1 MIYRYSHILLIR
13 LAGLIVWFSL
23 SVPIFLQLESWNSL
37 NFIGYLL
44 AHLSFGLLF
53 LAITLDIDK
62 LRLGLRAWL
71 SITLLIALVLFI
83 NHLTNSAIG
92 VIYAL
97 IIAVLLPWF
106 FNLRNCV
113 LVWLTY
119 NSLLA
124 VQFRFIG
131 DDGLGQ
137 MVQYVLF
144 AVYLAASAFSF
155 IISLIAFRQ
164 KNAKEEFRRLN
175 TELRATQVLL
185 EDSSRINERLRISRD
200 LHDLIGHH
208 LTALTMNL
216 EAASHMT
223 EGKPKDYVQKAHSIA
238 RLLLADVREV
248 VSQFRQSESLDLSS
262 AIAELLDDLP
272 VLKVNK
278 EIADDFMIEDPKMA
292 QTILRCLQELITN
305 CLKHAKAKT
314 LTVKLERNNNE
325 VLLFVKDDGIGLG
338 NSKQGN
344 GLLGLKERVKMLNGK
359 VNFTDKQGAEI
370 SLTIPIH
377 QTNTY

>member
-1 MIYRYSHILLIR
+1 MLYRYSHIRLIR

-23 SVPIFLQLESWNSL
+23 SVPVLLQLEHWDDL
-37 NFIGYLL
+37 QFVGYFL
-44 AHLSFGLLF
+44 AHLSFGMLF
-53 LAITLDIDK
+53 LAITHDIDK
-62 LRLGLRAWL
+62 LRFALRAWL
-71 SITLLIALVLFI
+71 SIALLIALVIFI
-83 NHLTNSAIG
+83 NYLSNSAIG

-97 IIAVLLPWF
+97 IVAVLLPWF
-106 FNLRNCV
+106 FSLRICV
-113 LVWLTY
+113 LVWLVY
-119 NSLLA
+119 NTLLA
-124 VQFRFIG
+124 LQFQFIG
-131 DDGLGQ
+131 DDDLGQ

-164 KNAKEEFRRLN
+164 KNAKEELRRLN

-223 EGKPKDYVQKAHSIA
+223 EGKPKDYVRKAHSIA

-248 VSQFRQSESLDLSS
+248 VSQFRSSEALDLGS

-272 VLKVNK
+272 TLEVHKQ
-278 EIADDFMIEDPKMA
+278 IADDFMIEDSKMA
-292 QTILRCLQELITN
+292 QAILRCLQELITN
-305 CLKHAKAKT
+305 CMKHARAKT
-314 LTVKLERNNNE
+314 LSVKLNRSEDE
-325 VLLFVKDDGIGLG
+325 ICLTVKDDGIGLG
-338 NSKQGN
+338 NSQPGN
-344 GLLGLKERVKMLNGK
+344 GLLGLTERVKMLNGE
-359 VNFTDKQGAEI
+359 VSFADKQGAEI
-370 SLTIPIH
+370 SLKLPIS
-377 QTNTY
+377 QTNSY